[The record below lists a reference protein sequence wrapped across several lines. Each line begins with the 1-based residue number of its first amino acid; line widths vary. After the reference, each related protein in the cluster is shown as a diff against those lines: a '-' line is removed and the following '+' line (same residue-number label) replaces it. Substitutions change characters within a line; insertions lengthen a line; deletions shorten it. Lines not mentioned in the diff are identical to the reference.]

1 MMEFCYLSGIP
12 FVWVLLPDYGYFCGD
27 MVFLPYLCRNMNNFA
42 VQNFFA
48 LFTFD
53 DFFCAHFRVKNM
65 TNTFNTPVLCDA
77 PGMFRG
83 GMGAVAF

>member
-1 MMEFCYLSGIP
+1 MS
-12 FVWVLLPDYGYFCGD
+12 
-27 MVFLPYLCRNMNNFA
+27 NFA
-42 VQNFFA
+42 VQSFFA

-53 DFFCAHFRVKNM
+53 DFFCAHFRESEKHEKKLSIPHWFV
-65 TNTFNTPVLCDA
+65 DA